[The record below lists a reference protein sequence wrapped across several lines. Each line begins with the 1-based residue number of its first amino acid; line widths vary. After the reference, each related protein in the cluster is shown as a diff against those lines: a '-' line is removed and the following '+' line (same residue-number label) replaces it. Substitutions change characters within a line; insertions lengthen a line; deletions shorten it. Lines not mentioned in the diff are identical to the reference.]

1 MNILQLMWI
10 INCKFWHTGFHHDLG
25 KSKFTYFPAP
35 NLNILKVQCLI
46 QFKGTGDAPAFV
58 SHLSTED
65 TINISITPVPT
76 HLFRSSSS
84 DKLLTYLGS
93 ILLDLAVSTWALSLV
108 SVTCFAVNHQTIFTS
123 LVHNQASG
131 HSSLLLMFFSG
142 WWRKL
147 YLFLIPLKSLYFT
160 PTVVLPS
167 ESPGNPRTSEVSLQ
181 IVLSFIK
188 S

>member
-1 MNILQLMWI
+1 MWM

-25 KSKFTYFPAP
+25 KSKFPYFPAP

-46 QFKGTGDAPAFV
+46 QFKSTGDAPAFV

-84 DKLLTYLGS
+84 DELLTYLRS
-93 ILLDLAVSTWALSLV
+93 ILLDLAVNTWALSLV
-108 SVTCFAVNHQTIFTS
+108 SFTCFAVNHQTIFTS

-131 HSSLLLMFFSG
+131 HTSLLLIFLSG

-167 ESPGNPRTSEVSLQ
+167 GSPGNPRTSEVSLQ
-181 IVLSFIK
+181 IILSFTK
-188 S
+188 R